1 MEKTPPDGYGL
12 AAVIGLTQAQVVT
25 LIQQANTAEDPVYL
39 GNVNSPEQALDSKGL
54 MDEQCA
60 AFEHTL
66 TSRDLVMDIS
76 GTAGAGKTHLL
87 KQVSKTVTV

>member
-1 MEKTPPDGYGL
+1 
-12 AAVIGLTQAQVVT
+12 
-25 LIQQANTAEDPVYL
+25 
-39 GNVNSPEQALDSKGL
+39 

-76 GTAGAGKTHLL
+76 GIAGAGKTHLL